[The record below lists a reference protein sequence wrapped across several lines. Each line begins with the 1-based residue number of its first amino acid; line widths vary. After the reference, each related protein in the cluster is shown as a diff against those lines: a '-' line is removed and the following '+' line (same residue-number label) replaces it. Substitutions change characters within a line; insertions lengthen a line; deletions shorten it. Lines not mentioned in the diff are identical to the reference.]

1 MELSKRLSAAA
12 SLVTPGNRVV
22 DIGTDHAYI
31 PIYLIEK
38 KKCLSA
44 VAMDVNA
51 GPLRRAA
58 VHIQEAG
65 FQKEIETR
73 LSDGFEQLKP
83 GEADSAVIA
92 GMGGGL
98 MVKILSAYP
107 EVTSSLKE
115 YILQPQ
121 SEIAKVRVFL
131 LKQGFIFVD
140 EEMVLEDGKYYPM
153 IKVLPPKCMTAL
165 KNPAD
170 RSADKERVSNR
181 AEIMK
186 EDTAEICGWTETEI
200 RYGRL
205 LLEKK
210 HPVLKDFLEREY
222 IIHKKILKGIEDKR
236 GEKIESRKRELERD
250 LSYIERGLEYYAV

>member
-12 SLVTPGNRVV
+12 SLVTPGKRVV
-22 DIGTDHAYI
+22 DIGTAHAYI

-83 GEADSAVIA
+83 GEADCAVIA

-98 MVKILSAYP
+98 VIKILSAYP
-107 EVTSSLKE
+107 EVTCSLKE

-131 LKQGFIFVD
+131 LKQGFIFAD

-165 KNPAD
+165 NNP
-170 RSADKERVSNR
+170 
-181 AEIMK
+181 
-186 EDTAEICGWTETEI
+186 AEICGWTETEI

-222 IIHKKILKGIEDKR
+222 IIHKKILEVIEDKS